1 MKKVACC
8 CFTRIAF
15 TDLNF
20 TAAFLLIKKT
30 WDGQFVISVHTPHPL
45 SIAAGGGV
53 EPPTKNSRGLTGLD
67 F

>member
-20 TAAFLLIKKT
+20 TVAFLLIKKT

-45 SIAAGGGV
+45 SIAAGGGGRASYQKFKGFDR
-53 EPPTKNSRGLTGLD
+53 T
-67 F
+67 